1 MMEDYRSIMNNDV
14 WEVVLRHE
22 GKSIV
27 TSKWIYKIMHL
38 ADDNI
43 DKYKKIFVARGISQ
57 KEGEDYD
64 EAFYPIAKY
73 TSIRSIIAIS
83 STMGLKLHQT
93 DAKTSLL
100 NGVIEE

>member
-1 MMEDYRSIMNNDV
+1 MMEDYRSIMKNDV

-27 TSKWIYKIMHL
+27 TSKWIYKIMHI

-43 DKYKKIFVARGISQ
+43 DKYKEIFVAGGISQ

-64 EAFYPIAKY
+64 EELSPVAKY
-73 TSIRSIIAIS
+73 TSIRSIIVIS
-83 STMGLKLHQT
+83 STMEWKLNQK
-93 DAKTSLL
+93 DVKTSLL